1 MAPWQPLTPI
11 IKHCKEL
18 QTSIMGLSDS
28 KMLSQD
34 HVATWVSLKR
44 FLLTWKWNEVQGQKA
59 RFCYTVCAMLCTSR
73 SLLNQTRHPD
83 QHFKSST
90 PGALRKLE
98 TLLSSISAQV
108 IWWGWHCP
116 VCIELHLH
124 PWKGC
129 WGPRAELQPPADPS
143 LSTQLLEPPSG
154 LGSAPEPTGR
164 WGNTGAALQAA
175 GNTRHTPKGQQELTG
190 CHNRGA
196 HAAPFLVSHLKCTF
210 GKMARHYKYWALFGK
225 SNLNWKNLLLF
236 L

>member
-1 MAPWQPLTPI
+1 MWQHEYHLEGSCWHENGMKYKDKRP
-11 IKHCKEL
+11 
-18 QTSIMGLSDS
+18 DS
-28 KMLSQD
+28 VTQCVL
-34 HVATWVSLKR
+34 
-44 FLLTWKWNEVQGQKA
+44 
-59 RFCYTVCAMLCTSR
+59 CASR
-73 SLLNQTRHPD
+73 SLLNQNLHPD
-83 QHFKSST
+83 QHSESST

-98 TLLSSISAQV
+98 TLLSSISARV

-129 WGPRAELQPPADPS
+129 WGPRAQLQPPADPS

-154 LGSAPEPTGR
+154 LGSAQSPLRGGGTQEQLCRLLGTPDTLLQDSSVWGEP
-164 WGNTGAALQAA
+164 GADSLS
-175 GNTRHTPKGQQELTG
+175 QQ
-190 CHNRGA
+190 GA

-225 SNLNWKNLLLF
+225 SNINWNNLLLF